1 MSLYELFFE
10 IELSLVDRFKLSPF
24 AVRREKATEVFL
36 LVRRLNNHTE
46 KENKKKDDVIVD
58 RSGRRLRRVPAG
70 DDWF

>member
-36 LVRRLNNHTE
+36 LVRRLNNYTSYQE
-46 KENKKKDDVIVD
+46 KENAKTQSGGKKVI
-58 RSGRRLRRVPAG
+58 RRPAS
-70 DDWF
+70 DNWF